1 MNLEQLRDDC
11 ARKQK
16 KGIHFIIGSVIIW
29 VAVFIIHSTSMDIDS
44 KNLFTF
50 CATAPLMPI
59 AYMVSRILKIDFTHK
74 ENPLTSLGLLFSV
87 NQVLYLLIAMW
98 VMNQQPEKLV
108 MVLAMIFGAHLL
120 PYSWLYKSISYRVL
134 SVIITLAAMILGI
147 LFDSSVVAMVMIAIE
162 VVFVILLI
170 LEIRAMGKVVV
181 TEV

>member
-134 SVIITLAAMILGI
+134 SVIITIAAMILGI

-181 TEV
+181 AEV

>member
-29 VAVFIIHSTSMDIDS
+29 VAVFIIHSSSLDIDS

-59 AYMVSRILKIDFTHK
+59 AFIVSKVLKIDFTHK
-74 ENPLTSLGLLFSV
+74 ENPLTNLGLIFSV
-87 NQVLYLLIAMW
+87 NQILYLLIAMW
-98 VMNQQPEKLV
+98 VMNQQPENLV

-120 PYSWLYKSISYRVL
+120 PYSWLYKSMSYRVL
-134 SVIITLAAMILGI
+134 SVFITIVAMILGI
-147 LFDSSVVAMVMIAIE
+147 LFDSSVVAIAMIGIE
-162 VVFVILLI
+162 TIFVVLLI
-170 LEIRAMGKVVV
+170 VEIRFMGEEEPV
-181 TEV
+181 EA